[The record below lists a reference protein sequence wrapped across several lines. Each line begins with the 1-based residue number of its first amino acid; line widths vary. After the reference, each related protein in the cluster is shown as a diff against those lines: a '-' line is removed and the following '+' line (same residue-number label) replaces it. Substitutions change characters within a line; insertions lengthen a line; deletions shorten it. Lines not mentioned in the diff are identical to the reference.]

1 MQSAHSVGT
10 HDSHSFSACETKI
23 FLKEICCHF
32 TIAHCVGMIFMLCS
46 FIRLIAIFGTI
57 RSSSKELD
65 SRIQIRLKEKIS
77 LIISLLLS
85 VCWFL
90 DFQPYVVASLV

>member
-1 MQSAHSVGT
+1 MQSAHSVCA

-23 FLKEICCHF
+23 FLKEIRCHF

-46 FIRLIAIFGTI
+46 FIKLITIFGTI

-65 SRIQIRLKEKIS
+65 SRIQIRLKAKIYF
-77 LIISLLLS
+77 IIYLYLS
-85 VCWFL
+85 VCNDSWFL
-90 DFQPYVVASLV
+90 DFRP